1 MKPTQQPLALLLLLA
16 TAGGAIAQTP
26 VNCRSIVSSTER
38 LACYDQ
44 ANGAPEVNTTSTAS
58 ATTTTTVAA
67 STEVTPAQVNAPA
80 PASTMATAQ
89 PTSIIDAAWGFD
101 PSSDRYQLGMY
112 NSNYLLLGR
121 YSDNPNDAPYQ
132 VLQSDGKVE
141 LDSIEA
147 KFQLSFKGRIWTTDD
162 RRWGVWGAYTQ
173 NNNWQVY
180 NADQSRP
187 FRETNYMPEL
197 IVSFRPDVDLGAGFK
212 WKLLNA
218 GYAHQSNGRT
228 ESISRSWDRL
238 FAEVGIENGNFAI
251 YGKAWYRLPESDDV
265 DENATILDYY
275 GRGQLNAVYRWN
287 GHSFT
292 ALARGNFNTGKGSLQ
307 VGWYSPPVIGPLR
320 AYVQGFTGYGETM
333 IDYNWRQNTI
343 GAGFALNDGF

>member
-1 MKPTQQPLALLLLLA
+1 MKPTPQSLALLLLLA
-16 TAGGAIAQTP
+16 TAGSATAQTS
-26 VNCRSIVSSTER
+26 VNCRNIVSSTER

-44 ANGAPEVNTTSTAS
+44 ANGLPEINNTSTA
-58 ATTTTTVAA
+58 TVAA
-67 STEVTPAQVNAPA
+67 PVVV
-80 PASTMATAQ
+80 ASTPEAPVTATSSS
-89 PTSIIDAAWGFD
+89 TSIIDSAWGFTPD
-101 PSSDRYQLGMY
+101 SERYALGMY
-112 NSNYLLLGR
+112 HANYLLLGR

-132 VLQSDGKVE
+132 VLQSDGKKL
-141 LDSIEA
+141 LDSTEA
-147 KFQLSFKGRIWTTDD
+147 KFQLSFKGRLWTTDD

-180 NADQSRP
+180 NAEHSRP

-218 GYAHQSNGRT
+218 GYTHQSNGRT
-228 ESISRSWDRL
+228 ETISRSWDRL
-238 FAEVGIENGNFAI
+238 FAEVGVENGNFAM
-251 YGKAWYRLPESDDV
+251 YGKAWYRIPESDNV

-275 GRGQLNAVYRWN
+275 GHGQLNAVYRWN

-292 ALARGNFNTGKGSLQ
+292 ALARGNLKTGKGSLQ

-320 AYVQGFTGYGETM
+320 AYVQGFTGYGETL
-333 IDYNWRQNTI
+333 IDYNWQQNTI
-343 GAGFALNDGF
+343 GIGFAINDGF

>member
-1 MKPTQQPLALLLLLA
+1 MKPTPQSLAALILLA
-16 TAGGAIAQTP
+16 TAGSALAQTP

-44 ANGAPEVNTTSTAS
+44 AANGQTEVNNTSTTTAAAPVAKS
-58 ATTTTTVAA
+58 TPETAIVATNHT
-67 STEVTPAQVNAPA
+67 SKPD
-80 PASTMATAQ
+80 
-89 PTSIIDAAWGFD
+89 SIIDAAWGFNPD
-101 PSSDRYQLGMY
+101 SERYTLGMY
-112 NSNYLLLGR
+112 HSNYLLIGR
-121 YSDNPNDAPYQ
+121 YSDNPNDAPYKI
-132 VLQSDGKVE
+132 LQSDSQKL
-141 LDSIEA
+141 LDSVEA
-147 KFQLSFKGRIWTTDD
+147 KFQLSFKGRLWTTDD

-180 NADQSRP
+180 NADHSRP

-197 IVSFRPDVDLGAGFK
+197 IVSFRPDIDLGAGFK

-218 GYAHQSNGRT
+218 GYTHQSNGRT

-265 DENATILDYY
+265 DENANIIDYY

-292 ALARGNFNTGKGSLQ
+292 ALARGNFGTGKGSLQ
-307 VGWYSPPVIGPLR
+307 VGWFSPPVIGPLR
-320 AYVQGFTGYGETM
+320 AYVQGFTGYGETL
-333 IDYNWRQNTI
+333 IDYNWHQNTI